1 MKKVSAQGPAQNLAV
16 LIILCINII
25 LSDANEQVSLVVHK
39 LVSMIK
45 VIFGRIRFK
54 NLSK

>member
-16 LIILCINII
+16 SIILYINII